1 MTSNG
6 RSRTLFRRQ
15 RAVLLLKNASTSV
28 SFPAIFHG
36 ACALLVFLG
45 AMCTSSANAVTI
57 TFKETPQEGPVT
69 ASLDLTDCSNCIKIA
84 ETGGNETGVVSF
96 TAPPGTF
103 DLPSG
108 VTRAEALLVDPPA
121 ISGGTS
127 IVSDRVLLEMNNT
140 PQLISIT
147 ANFHSDSDNV
157 TIFPEFGALPESGE
171 LQDMSN
177 AFAKIVPG
185 GGHPAFALPANLII
199 KAQSEIDIIPEPSIG
214 LLLGCGLLVFVARS
228 IGGSH
233 KLPQRHIGR

>member
-1 MTSNG
+1 MTSNA
-6 RSRTLFRRQ
+6 RSKALFRRQ

-69 ASLDLTDCSNCIKIA
+69 ASLDLTDCSNCIKVA

-96 TAPPGTF
+96 TAPPGVF
-103 DLPSG
+103 VFNLPSG
-108 VTRAEALLVDPPA
+108 VTQAEALLIDPPA
-121 ISGGTS
+121 IPGGTS
-127 IVSDRVLLEMNNT
+127 IVSDRVLLEINNT

-147 ANFHSDSDNV
+147 ANFQSDSDNV
-157 TIFPEFGALPESGE
+157 TVFPEFGALPESGGI
-171 LQDMSN
+171 QDMSN

-185 GGHPAFALPANLII
+185 GVHPAFVLPANLII
-199 KAQSEIDIIPEPSIG
+199 KAQSEIDIVPEPSIG
-214 LLLGCGLLVFVARS
+214 VLLGCGLLVFVARS
-228 IGGSH
+228 F
-233 KLPQRHIGR
+233 KRDY